1 MSSEPKS
8 VGRVSPIGRNPTDR
22 SQVSVSEHENVGLRC
37 ANPTY
42 GDKWRDT
49 TWGDIVTLE
58 YGKSIRDYQNA
69 SGTVPVYGTNG
80 PIGWHHTPL
89 YPSAGVIIGRK
100 GAYRGIHYS
109 NKPFFVID
117 TAFYL
122 KPKERLDTKWAYY
135 CLLTYDINGM
145 DSGSAIPSTSRDEFY
160 KLPVRL
166 PDFSEQQQ
174 IAKLLSSFDDRIALL
189 RETNATLEAIAQALF
204 KSWFV
209 DFDPVHAKQQ
219 DRAPEGMDETTAALF
234 PDSFE
239 ESELGLVPKGWRVG
253 TLADITSVKGGFAYK
268 SEAFGEQ
275 GSPVIKIKNI
285 VGDGTVNLLDT
296 QYIALEMAE
305 KTIKFALKDG
315 DIVIAMTGATIG
327 KTGVIVTNGDQV
339 PYLNQRVAKFEPNLF
354 GHNNNW
360 FVYIAFQ
367 NSFIFDQ
374 VVNAAS
380 GSAQPNISASGIE
393 SVRLVIPSS
402 HDLLSVFNEIA
413 SPLFSGWIANLKQ
426 AQTLANLRDTLLPRL
441 ISGQLRLPDDNTSH
455 E

>member
-22 SQVSVSEHENVGLRC
+22 SQVSVSEHGNVGLRC

-42 GDKWRDT
+42 GAEWRNT
-49 TWGDIVTLE
+49 TWGDIATLE

-89 YPSAGVIIGRK
+89 CPSAGVIIGRK
-100 GAYRGIHYS
+100 GDYRGIHYS

-160 KLPVRL
+160 KLPVRI
-166 PDFSEQQQ
+166 PDFGEQQQ
-174 IAKLLSSFDDRIALL
+174 IAKFLSLFDDRIALL

-219 DRAPEGMDETTAALF
+219 GRAPEGMSDATAALF

-253 TLADITSVKGGFAYK
+253 ALANLAALNPESWAAKKHPETLAYIDLAN
-268 SEAFGEQ
+268 A
-275 GSPVIKIKNI
+275 KN
-285 VGDGTVNLLDT
+285 
-296 QYIALEMAE
+296 
-305 KTIKFALKDG
+305 
-315 DIVIAMTGATIG
+315 
-327 KTGVIVTNGDQV
+327 
-339 PYLNQRVAKFEPNLF
+339 
-354 GHNNNW
+354 
-360 FVYIAFQ
+360 
-367 NSFIFDQ
+367 
-374 VVNAAS
+374 
-380 GSAQPNISASGIE
+380 
-393 SVRLVIPSS
+393 
-402 HDLLSVFNEIA
+402 NEIA
-413 SPLFSGWIANLKQ
+413 SVTYYPFDEAPSRARRVLRTGDTIIGTVRPGNRSFAFIHEPAENLTASTGFAVLRPNMIRNTEFVYLAATQDSSIEHLAHVADGGAYPAVRPEVVTGIQCILPSNEVMQTFHNITAPLLASIAESQQQ
-426 AQTLANLRDTLLPRL
+426 AQTLSNLRDTLLPRL